1 MEASKLAVRVRRVEA
16 DDVVTRGRMAY
27 ESFATFNASIGLPA
41 GIDWDSAESATA
53 SIKYLST
60 TPSIHGVIAVDNTSG
75 AVMGAAFI
83 HPGPLAVV
91 LTTVY
96 RL

>member
-75 AVMGAAFI
+75 ALMGAAFI
-83 HPGPLAVV
+83 HPCPLAVV